1 MVIFSDL
8 LVISDQNIPKIRKVT
23 ILTTKQCS
31 FLLQQMACPSEIFLV
46 GEGACMWAKS
56 KGIPFLASIP
66 EADEVN
72 SPSFLNSIYSMSLDI
87 GVLLDI
93 SISMIHSAYDPDNPV
108 IEQQRVA
115 TVQGLS
121 RTGSLRLAVALIER
135 DGDRNLVMRLED

>member
-23 ILTTKQCS
+23 MLTTKQCR

-46 GEGACMWAKS
+46 GEGARMWAKS
-56 KGIPFLASIP
+56 KGIPLLASILDV
-66 EADEVN
+66 DE
-72 SPSFLNSIYSMSLDI
+72 LDI

-93 SISMIHSAYDPDNPV
+93 SISMINNAYDPDNPV

-115 TVQGLS
+115 TVQGLLG
-121 RTGSLRLAVALIER
+121 TGSLRLVVSLKDISL
-135 DGDRNLVMRLED
+135 GQKL